1 MCATDEKFKTEGD
14 FIRLWHNESP
24 HPPRRLISEEDK
36 ALVVEK
42 MRELVDDAYDLSAEK
57 ILRDPIL
64 FGDYANAPD
73 ELGTT

>member
-1 MCATDEKFKTEGD
+1 M
-14 FIRLWHNESP
+14 
-24 HPPRRLISEEDK
+24 
-36 ALVVEK
+36 EK

-73 ELGTT
+73 ELGTSSYGRRAFGF